1 MPGNTEP
8 QKQAAAILSM
18 AFAFVTS
25 QVLYQ
30 AADLGLADCL
40 AGGAL
45 TAQDLASKIGAHP
58 ESLERVLQALV
69 AFDILKL
76 ESDAKFVLT
85 PAGELLSS
93 DVPGSLRATVRFLTG
108 PWAWRAFEQLGHS
121 IRTGKPSFDHV
132 WGMSNFEYWE
142 RHRDVSKIH
151 DDAMSGLTA
160 TETARVL
167 AAYDFSSYRKVV
179 DVGGG
184 NGVLLAAILNQQQHA
199 EGILAD
205 LPHVVGLAAQVLQ
218 REAVGN
224 RCKIVG
230 SDFFEGV
237 PSGGNLYILKHIIHN
252 WDDERARAI
261 LRNCHRVMNSSS
273 RLVIID
279 RILSAQPGP
288 EGAIG
293 YLVDMTML
301 ALTPGGRERTKEQ
314 FQSLL
319 ESSGF
324 ELMRVIEVGGISDI
338 TEARPRAANESEEK
352 STSVPI

>member
-1 MPGNTEP
+1 MSRGTEP
-8 QKQAAAILSM
+8 PKEAAAILQM

-25 QVLYQ
+25 QVIYQ
-30 AADLGLADCL
+30 AADLGLADYL
-40 AGGAL
+40 SDGAL
-45 TAQDLASKIGAHP
+45 TAQELADKIGAHP

-69 AFDILKL
+69 AFDILKR
-76 ESDAKFVLT
+76 ESEATFGLT
-85 PAGELLSS
+85 PAGQLLRS

-108 PWAWRAFEQLGHS
+108 PWAWRAFEHLGHS

-142 RHRDVSKIH
+142 CHPDVSKIH
-151 DDAMSGLTA
+151 DEAMTGLTA

-167 AAYDFSSYRKVV
+167 AAYDFSSYGTIV

-184 NGVLLAAILNQQQHA
+184 NGALLAAILEQQQYA

-205 LPHVVGLAAQVLQ
+205 LPHVVSLAAEVLQ
-218 REAVGN
+218 RVAVAN
-224 RCKIVG
+224 RCKTVG

-252 WDDERARAI
+252 WDDERARTI
-261 LRNCHRVMNSSS
+261 LRNCHRVMSGSS
-273 RLVIID
+273 RLIIID

-288 EGAIG
+288 DGALG

-301 ALTPGGRERTKEQ
+301 AVTPGGCERTQEQ
-314 FQSLL
+314 FQRLL

-324 ELMRVIEVGGISDI
+324 ELTRVIKTGDISDI
-338 TEARPRAANESEEK
+338 TEARPRGGGHLVGRATN
-352 STSVPI
+352 